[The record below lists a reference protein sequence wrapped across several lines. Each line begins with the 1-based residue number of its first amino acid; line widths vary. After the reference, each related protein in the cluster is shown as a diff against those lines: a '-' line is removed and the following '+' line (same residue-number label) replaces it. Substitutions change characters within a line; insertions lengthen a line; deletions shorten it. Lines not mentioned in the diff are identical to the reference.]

1 MNGKITFGN
10 GVGIDAT
17 QGGNTKKL
25 NLVLWTDQGTNSFG
39 DASVTLSDTT
49 VIKTNNGHLWIGGSP
64 MSGMATDTWNNLT
77 VGSGWASRSEN
88 SGPAAGIVLGS
99 ANIDTGSGDIKLR
112 GQSQAWTSASSC
124 QTDCEAITSTV
135 GGVLRTTG
143 SLVIDAAFAG
153 GGRVLNMGGEILVG
167 GGTTLNFVNNT
178 EGGYW
183 PYRIQLDNPAN
194 TLVNPATVNDGLDP
208 AGFIYTVG
216 PLPVDSSPI
225 YLRLTGGGSSVY
237 GSTPSFGYAFYDA
250 ASAGTAVTNASPTGT
265 VTWSGAPTS
274 SDSAGIYSLTYSSGI
289 TLGNSAFTLSP
300 GSAVSWTVSP
310 APLTVTARNVSKVYG
325 QTPTLTAY
333 SVSGLQ
339 NSETIGSAS
348 LSSSGTVATAG
359 VTGSPYRIIASAATG
374 GTFDARNYSITYV
387 NGNLTVSAAPLTIT
401 ASNASKVYG
410 QTPTLSSFT
419 SSALQNSETIGS
431 VTETSTGSAVTAGV
445 AGSPYSIVASA
456 ATGGTFAPGNYS
468 ISYVNGDLA
477 VTPLAIAVATN
488 TGATRVYDGTTNAAS
503 SLLNVTNA
511 INGDTVS
518 LGGSTTLVGANAG
531 TETVSGM
538 GGLTTS
544 NPNYTVVGGTASG
557 SVAVSPAALTV
568 TASNA
573 SKVYGQA
580 PTLTGFTASG
590 LVAGQ
595 TIGSVTETSTGSAVT
610 AGVAGSPYSIVA
622 SAATG
627 GTFAPGNYSISYVNG
642 DLAVT
647 PLAIAVAT
655 NTGATR
661 VYDGTTN
668 AASSL
673 LNVTNAI
680 NGDTVSLG
688 GSTTLVG
695 ANAGTETVSGMG
707 GLTTSNPNYT
717 VVGGTASG
725 SVAVSPAALTVTAS
739 NASKVY
745 GQAPTLTGFTASG
758 LVAGQTIGSVTETST
773 GSAVT
778 AGVAGS
784 PYSIVASAATGGT
797 FAPGN
802 YSISYVNGNLTV
814 TPLPVAIAT
823 VAGATREY
831 DGTANATVDLL
842 TVTNAVNGD
851 TVTLVGNATLAAST
865 VGSEALASIA
875 GISLNNPNYTVA
887 GGAVNGSVMLS
898 LPQAAIANTATQVP
912 ANRSA
917 TNYPSLTLPAQV
929 STSTAAGDRPA
940 DSIVNVV
947 NPLPQITAAFGPN
960 TTLTVISSPNASEP
974 SQVVSLSQVRNMLQ
988 SSSQGGGTPAQAGI
1002 PQDVRVPVSR
1012 NSLADIVNGGV
1023 RLPDGVEQE
1032 LFVVQAN

>member
-1 MNGKITFGN
+1 M
-10 GVGIDAT
+10 
-17 QGGNTKKL
+17 
-25 NLVLWTDQGTNSFG
+25 
-39 DASVTLSDTT
+39 
-49 VIKTNNGHLWIGGSP
+49 
-64 MSGMATDTWNNLT
+64 
-77 VGSGWASRSEN
+77 
-88 SGPAAGIVLGS
+88 
-99 ANIDTGSGDIKLR
+99 
-112 GQSQAWTSASSC
+112 
-124 QTDCEAITSTV
+124 
-135 GGVLRTTG
+135 
-143 SLVIDAAFAG
+143 
-153 GGRVLNMGGEILVG
+153 
-167 GGTTLNFVNNT
+167 
-178 EGGYW
+178 
-183 PYRIQLDNPAN
+183 
-194 TLVNPATVNDGLDP
+194 
-208 AGFIYTVG
+208 
-216 PLPVDSSPI
+216 
-225 YLRLTGGGSSVY
+225 
-237 GSTPSFGYAFYDA
+237 
-250 ASAGTAVTNASPTGT
+250 
-265 VTWSGAPTS
+265 
-274 SDSAGIYSLTYSSGI
+274 
-289 TLGNSAFTLSP
+289 
-300 GSAVSWTVSP
+300 
-310 APLTVTARNVSKVYG
+310 
-325 QTPTLTAY
+325 
-333 SVSGLQ
+333 
-339 NSETIGSAS
+339 
-348 LSSSGTVATAG
+348 
-359 VTGSPYRIIASAATG
+359 
-374 GTFDARNYSITYV
+374 
-387 NGNLTVSAAPLTIT
+387 
-401 ASNASKVYG
+401 
-410 QTPTLSSFT
+410 
-419 SSALQNSETIGS
+419 
-431 VTETSTGSAVTAGV
+431 
-445 AGSPYSIVASA
+445 
-456 ATGGTFAPGNYS
+456 
-468 ISYVNGDLA
+468 
-477 VTPLAIAVATN
+477 
-488 TGATRVYDGTTNAAS
+488 
-503 SLLNVTNA
+503 
-511 INGDTVS
+511 
-518 LGGSTTLVGANAG
+518 
-531 TETVSGM
+531 
-538 GGLTTS
+538 
-544 NPNYTVVGGTASG
+544 
-557 SVAVSPAALTV
+557 
-568 TASNA
+568 
-573 SKVYGQA
+573 
-580 PTLTGFTASG
+580 
-590 LVAGQ
+590 
-595 TIGSVTETSTGSAVT
+595 
-610 AGVAGSPYSIVA
+610 
-622 SAATG
+622 
-627 GTFAPGNYSISYVNG
+627 
-642 DLAVT
+642 
-647 PLAIAVAT
+647 
-655 NTGATR
+655 
-661 VYDGTTN
+661 YDGTTN